1 MFTFFIL
8 YDIFIIGD
16 NMKEKIR
23 TFIVYFSLSFGI
35 IIIFLIVYNI
45 RNLTQEFYFKV
56 PNTFDE
62 RLDIYRVET
71 STIESIECKKT
82 IYDLIDYVDNNKYEG
97 VMSLKEYNN
106 RILYN
111 PSLIQNF
118 SNIYNKCDITKE
130 ERDNNY
136 FDTLAISV
144 INEQYNVLDKYM
156 FQYEIGFQDKVRDIY
171 GSNKIGVNMNAAYG
185 NELLLISKFIDVI
198 KEKEVLNNEK
208 K

>member
-1 MFTFFIL
+1 
-8 YDIFIIGD
+8 
-16 NMKEKIR
+16 MKEKIR

-62 RLDIYRVET
+62 RLDMYRVET
-71 STIESIECKKT
+71 STIENIECKKT
-82 IYDLIDYVDNNKYEG
+82 IYDLIDYVNNNKYEG

-106 RILYN
+106 RLLYN

-118 SNIYNKCDITKE
+118 SNIYDKCDITKE
-130 ERDNNY
+130 ERENNY

-171 GSNKIGVNMNAAYG
+171 GSNKIGINMNAAYG

-198 KEKEVLNNEK
+198 KEKEVVNNEK
-208 K
+208 

>member
-1 MFTFFIL
+1 
-8 YDIFIIGD
+8 
-16 NMKEKIR
+16 MKEKIR

>member
-1 MFTFFIL
+1 
-8 YDIFIIGD
+8 
-16 NMKEKIR
+16 MKEKIR

-106 RILYN
+106 RLLYN